1 MVYKFVVWVWNRY
14 FKVYIYFM
22 EFNNLVL
29 FILLFLYFEF
39 IVFCIIYLFNYIK
52 IILFSLYVK
61 WLKYLLGWKI
71 YISFVFIV
79 RFWDSLIKNDKK
91 LYYS

>member
-1 MVYKFVVWVWNRY
+1 
-14 FKVYIYFM
+14 M

-39 IVFCIIYLFNYIK
+39 IGFCIIYMFNYIN

-71 YISFVFIV
+71 YISFVYIV
-79 RFWDSLIKNDKK
+79 RFWDSLIENDKN